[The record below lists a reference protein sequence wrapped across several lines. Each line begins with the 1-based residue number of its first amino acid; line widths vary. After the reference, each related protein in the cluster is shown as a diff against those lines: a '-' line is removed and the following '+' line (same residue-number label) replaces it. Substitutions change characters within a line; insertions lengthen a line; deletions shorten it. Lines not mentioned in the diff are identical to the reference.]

1 MQTDNKH
8 LLNVVKEKNTVV
20 MQLMGELAHKNEKI
34 KSLEER
40 LLYIPVLDKKI
51 KKLHIIHT
59 IETIKMLD

>member
-1 MQTDNKH
+1 
-8 LLNVVKEKNTVV
+8 

-51 KKLHIIHT
+51 KKLHIMHT
-59 IETIKMLD
+59 I